1 MRGKR
6 STSSP
11 VSDSVRRVRWSVSS
25 SRGGRSSRSWRT
37 TSTASPGSEG
47 VPSCCSLVVMVGLA
61 LGFDFFEHVQWP
73 FDPFPNFAGG
83 CWPPSVM
90 PWYFLEG
97 PKNVPSIC

>member
-1 MRGKR
+1 MLG
-6 STSSP
+6 
-11 VSDSVRRVRWSVSS
+11 DLLLLQEEGDLLEA
-25 SRGGRSSRSWRT
+25 GGLPLQRLLVLREF
-37 TSTASPGSEG
+37 PL
-47 VPSCCSLVVMVGLA
+47 VVLLVVMVGLA

-97 PKNVPSIC
+97 PENVPLIC